1 MYILTT
7 RLSSAFRHEA
17 AGGVLLICAAVAAL
31 ALDNSPLAH
40 LYDALLTVPV
50 ALLVG
55 ALAIEKPLLLWINDG
70 LMALFF
76 FLVGLEIKREL
87 LEGNLSSWR
96 QAVLPVLA
104 AAGGMLVPA
113 LVFVAL
119 NAGDPQVLRGWAIP
133 AATDIAFVVG
143 VLALL
148 GARVPPGLKVFLLA
162 LAVIDDLGAI
172 LVIALF
178 YSADLSIASLAIAAG
193 AAAALAALNVAG
205 VTRLLP
211 YVLVGIVMWVAVLK
225 SGVHATLAGVAIA
238 LFVPLRTGDASETP
252 PLVRAEHALYGFVT
266 LFVMPLFAF
275 ANAGIHLSGLSLAD
289 LTAPVPL
296 GIAAGLFVG
305 KQIGVAGFAWAG
317 VALGLC
323 RLPDGVT
330 WRHVYG
336 AGALAGIGFTMSLFI
351 GTLAFE
357 EPELQGAVRLG
368 VLCGSLL
375 SGLVGYATLRWWAR
389 TPAAIPGSGCT
400 DAPQRVF
407 AGDSARVG
415 EE

>member
-1 MYILTT
+1 MSILTS
-7 RLSSAFRHEA
+7 RLSTLLGHDA
-17 AGGVLLICAAVAAL
+17 AGGVLLMCAAVAAL

-50 ALLVG
+50 AVQVG
-55 ALAIEKPLLLWINDG
+55 ALVIQKPLLLWINDG

-113 LVFVAL
+113 LIFIAL
-119 NAGDPQVLRGWAIP
+119 NADDPLAMRGWAIP
-133 AATDIAFVVG
+133 TATDIAFAIG
-143 VLALL
+143 ALAFL
-148 GARVPPGLKVFLLA
+148 GTRVPPSLKVFLLA
-162 LAVIDDLGAI
+162 LAVMDDLGAI
-172 LVIALF
+172 VIIALF
-178 YSADLSIASLAIAAG
+178 YSADLSVTSLAIAAG
-193 AAAALAALNVAG
+193 AVAVLLALNLAG

-211 YVLVGIVMWVAVLK
+211 YILVGVVMWVAVLK
-225 SGVHATLAGVAIA
+225 SGVHATLAGVVVA
-238 LFVPLRTGDASETP
+238 LLVPLRTGDAAQTP

-266 LFVMPLFAF
+266 LFVMPVFAF
-275 ANAGIHLSGLSLAD
+275 ANAGIHLTGLSLAS
-289 LTAPVPL
+289 LFAPLPL

-305 KQIGVAGFAWAG
+305 KQLGVLGFAWAG

-323 RLPDGVT
+323 RLPEGVT

-357 EPELQGAVRLG
+357 EPELQSAVRLG

-375 SGLVGYATLRWWAR
+375 SGLVGYATLRWWAV
-389 TPAAIPGSGCT
+389 PPKAIP
-400 DAPQRVF
+400 
-407 AGDSARVG
+407 ARR
-415 EE
+415 

>member
-1 MYILTT
+1 MSILIR
-7 RLSSAFRHEA
+7 RLAGALRHEA
-17 AGGVLLICAAVAAL
+17 AGGVLLMCAAVLAL
-31 ALDNSPLAH
+31 ALDNSPLAW

-50 ALLVG
+50 AVQVA

-104 AAGGMLVPA
+104 AAGGMVVPA

-119 NAGDPQVLRGWAIP
+119 NVGDPQALRGWAIP
-133 AATDIAFVVG
+133 AATDIAFAIG

-148 GARVPPGLKVFLLA
+148 GTRVPPSLKVFLLA

-172 LVIALF
+172 VIIALF
-178 YSADLSIASLAIAAG
+178 YSADLSVASLAVAAG
-193 AAAALAALNVAG
+193 AAAALLALNRAG
-205 VTRLLP
+205 VKRLLP
-211 YVLVGIVMWVAVLK
+211 YVLVGIVMWAAVLK
-225 SGVHATLAGVAIA
+225 SGVHATLAGVVIA
-238 LFVPLRTGDASETP
+238 LFVPLRTGDTTQTP
-252 PLVRAEHALYGFVT
+252 PLVRAEHALYGFVA
-266 LFVMPLFAF
+266 LFVMPVFAF
-275 ANAGIHLSGLSLAD
+275 ANAGIHLDGLSLSD
-289 LTAPVPL
+289 LVAPLPL
-296 GIAAGLFVG
+296 GIALGLFVG
-305 KQIGVAGFAWAG
+305 KQLGVFGFAWAG

-323 RLPDGVT
+323 RLPEGVT

-351 GTLAFE
+351 GTLAFA
-357 EPELQGAVRLG
+357 EPELQSAVRLG

-375 SGLVGYATLRWWAR
+375 SGIVGYAVLRGLAR
-389 TPAAIPGSGCT
+389 APAVVPAK
-400 DAPQRVF
+400 R
-407 AGDSARVG
+407 
-415 EE
+415 

>member
-1 MYILTT
+1 MSIVIH
-7 RLSSAFRHEA
+7 RLSGALRHEA
-17 AGGVLLICAAVAAL
+17 AGGVLLMCAAVLAL
-31 ALDNSPLAH
+31 ALDNSPLAY

-50 ALLVG
+50 AVQVA

-96 QAVLPVLA
+96 QAVMPVLA
-104 AAGGMLVPA
+104 TVGGMVVPA

-119 NAGDPQVLRGWAIP
+119 NVGDPHELRGWAIP
-133 AATDIAFVVG
+133 AATDIAFAIG

-148 GARVPPGLKVFLLA
+148 GTRVPPSLKVFLLA

-172 LVIALF
+172 VIIALF
-178 YSADLSIASLAIAAG
+178 YSADLSVGSLAVAAG
-193 AAAALAALNVAG
+193 AGAALLALNLSR

-211 YVLVGIVMWVAVLK
+211 YILVGIVMWTAVLK
-225 SGVHATLAGVAIA
+225 SGVHATLAGVVIA
-238 LFVPLRTGDASETP
+238 LFVPLRTGDATQTP

-266 LFVMPLFAF
+266 LFVMPMFAF
-275 ANAGIHLSGLSLAD
+275 ANAGIHLGGLSLSD
-289 LTAPVPL
+289 LVAPLPL
-296 GIAAGLFVG
+296 GIALGLFVG
-305 KQIGVAGFAWAG
+305 KQLGVFGFAWVG

-323 RLPDGVT
+323 RLPEGVT

-357 EPELQGAVRLG
+357 GPERQSAVRLG

-375 SGLVGYATLRWWAR
+375 SGIVGYLALRGLAR
-389 TPAAIPGSGCT
+389 APAAV
-400 DAPQRVF
+400 AAKR
-407 AGDSARVG
+407 
-415 EE
+415 

>member
-1 MYILTT
+1 MSTLIL
-7 RLSSAFRHEA
+7 RLSNALRHEA
-17 AGGVLLICAAVAAL
+17 AGGVLLMCAAAAAL
-31 ALDNSPLAH
+31 VLNNSPLAW

-50 ALLVG
+50 VVKVG

-104 AAGGMLVPA
+104 AIGGMLVPA
-113 LVFVAL
+113 LVFVAI
-119 NAGDPQVLRGWAIP
+119 NIDDPQALRGWAIP
-133 AATDIAFVVG
+133 AATDIAFAVG

-148 GARVPPGLKVFLLA
+148 GTRVPPALKVFLLA

-172 LVIALF
+172 IIIALF
-178 YSADLSIASLAIAAG
+178 YSADLSVTSLAIG
-193 AAAALAALNVAG
+193 AVGAVALLALNLSG

-211 YVLVGIVMWVAVLK
+211 YVLVGTIMWVAVLK
-225 SGVHATLAGVAIA
+225 SGVHATLAGVVIS
-238 LFVPLRTGDASETP
+238 LFVPLRTGDTTQKP

-275 ANAGIHLSGLSLAD
+275 ANAGVQLGGMSLSD
-289 LTAPVPL
+289 LVAPLPL
-296 GIAAGLFVG
+296 GIALGLFVG
-305 KQIGVAGFAWAG
+305 KQIGVFGFTWVG

-323 RLPDGVT
+323 RLPEGVT

-351 GTLAFE
+351 GTLAFDG
-357 EPELQGAVRLG
+357 PELQNAVRLG
-368 VLCGSLL
+368 VLSGSLM
-375 SGLVGYATLRWWAR
+375 SGIVGYLVLR
-389 TPAAIPGSGCT
+389 G
-400 DAPQRVF
+400 
-407 AGDSARVG
+407 SARAP
-415 EE
+415 E